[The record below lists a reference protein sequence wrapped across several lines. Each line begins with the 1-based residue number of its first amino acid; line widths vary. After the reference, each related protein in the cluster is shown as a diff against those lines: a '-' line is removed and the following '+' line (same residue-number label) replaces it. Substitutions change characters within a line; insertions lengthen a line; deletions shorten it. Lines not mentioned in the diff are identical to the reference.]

1 MSKITESAR
10 GQECQIRLPGVCS
23 GNNETVVW
31 CHANGLASGRG
42 SGLKSHDLTGAYG
55 CNKCHD
61 VYDRRVKTDLPFE
74 FVQVCFMEGHMRS
87 LQILIEKGLVK
98 A

>member
-1 MSKITESAR
+1 MSKITQSAN
-10 GQECQIRLPGVCS
+10 GQECQIRIPGVCN

-42 SGLKSHDLTGAYG
+42 NWLKSNDIMGAYG
-55 CNKCHD
+55 CSACHD
-61 VYDRRVKTDLPFE
+61 VYDRRVNTDYDYDYIKAAFLD
-74 FVQVCFMEGHMRS
+74 GHLRS

-98 A
+98 T